1 MVIGRE
7 RYAFL
12 GENLILITTPTLEV
26 EVTIN
31 EKFMVQSAFWER
43 DNLLFYTTKNHWKY
57 ALINGETGVLKT
69 LDRPLNLV
77 KKLGNRKYLVFNETQ
92 KIFELEC
99 PEYLDI
105 EFKLAVQEKEWTKVE
120 EMIKKK
126 DDVQKK
132 NLIGYLVSKGHAE
145 AAVEMAESK
154 EERFALAVQA
164 TNFQLAFETCS
175 QINTPE
181 HWKLLGD
188 EALKQGIYEAYELAS
203 QKQKHYDKLNFL
215 FSLQHNHPKLEKMIK
230 LAGKLKNSVL
240 AYNAAL
246 FLNSPAEKQQ
256 ILRDCGLNSL
266 AEMAA
271 EA

>member
-1 MVIGRE
+1 MAHYIIAYIGAGKQPSSPE
-7 RYAFL
+7 EGAAHMEKWKQWLQDL
-12 GENLILITTPTLEV
+12 GPAVVNPGTPLKGPQIVSDSGVADPDPSSVVTGLTVV
-26 EVTIN
+26 EADS
-31 EKFMVQSAFWER
+31 Q
-43 DNLLFYTTKNHWKY
+43 
-57 ALINGETGVLKT
+57 
-69 LDRPLNLV
+69 
-77 KKLGNRKYLVFNETQ
+77 
-92 KIFELEC
+92 
-99 PEYLDI
+99 
-105 EFKLAVQEKEWTKVE
+105 
-120 EMIKKK
+120 
-126 DDVQKK
+126 
-132 NLIGYLVSKGHAE
+132 E